1 MSKLK
6 NKKPVIEEDPEVNT
20 DIKNILMIGVYL
32 PIIYAQ
38 NKYKRLSKRSF
49 IDIIIWFIYF

>member
-1 MSKLK
+1 MSKFK

-32 PIIYAQ
+32 PIIYAKI
-38 NKYKRLSKRSF
+38 NTKDYLNVVL
-49 IDIIIWFIYF
+49 